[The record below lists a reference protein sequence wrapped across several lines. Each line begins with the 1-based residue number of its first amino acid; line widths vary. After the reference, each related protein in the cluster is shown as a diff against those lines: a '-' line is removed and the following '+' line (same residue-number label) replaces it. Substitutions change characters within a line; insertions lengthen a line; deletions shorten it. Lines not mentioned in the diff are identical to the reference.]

1 MVEKSI
7 LELQKDVKELKD
19 AGKSRNET
27 EELSTKPIALSRRMK
42 AFRKNSRPAKVA
54 RILINNITWVFEV
67 FFKQTQKNLKQTLKI
82 E

>member
-27 EELSTKPIALSRRMK
+27 EELST
-42 AFRKNSRPAKVA
+42 N
-54 RILINNITWVFEV
+54 
-67 FFKQTQKNLKQTLKI
+67 Q
-82 E
+82 

>member
-1 MVEKSI
+1 MALVEKSI

-42 AFRKNSRPAKVA
+42 AFRKNSRPAKLA
-54 RILINNITWVFEV
+54 RILINNIISFTHVG
-67 FFKQTQKNLKQTLKI
+67 I
-82 E
+82 